1 MNKIQASELAMIHLG
16 QTVTV
21 RSSAMTVTGELEWVW
36 FRKGYRDNPNWVQV
50 KLKFE
55 SGEIDTK
62 LQVEDTVT
70 IHDD

>member
-1 MNKIQASELAMIHLG
+1 MSRIQASELSMTHLG

-36 FRKGYRDNPNWVQV
+36 FHTGYRDNPNWVQV
-50 KLKFE
+50 KLEFE
-55 SGEIDTK
+55 NGEIDLK